1 MLFVTENDSIQAQT
15 VADFPNLMSTGTP
28 TSQKAVLE
36 FKSTSLTVPV
46 LLLASNDI
54 VSIDQQLKDKVAQA
68 PEFFKN
74 SPLLIDLQKV
84 NSQNLVIDFAEIIA
98 VVRQHGFMPIG
109 LRGGN
114 EQQNGDALA
123 MNLPQHSP
131 HGTNVP
137 LNNKPP
143 AKTLTAPAVDEPKQP
158 SPTVENKLVTQPIR
172 SGQRVYAKGDL
183 IVTATVSA
191 GAEIMAEGNIHI
203 YGSLRG
209 RALAGVL
216 GNANARIFCSD
227 LQAEL
232 ISIAGIYQI
241 SDDLKHAAH
250 KPVQISLDNQ
260 TLIIKDI

>member
-1 MLFVTENDSIQAQT
+1 
-15 VADFPNLMSTGTP
+15 MSTGTI
-28 TSQKAVLE
+28 TSQKTALE

-46 LLLASNDI
+46 LLLASSDL
-54 VSIDQQLKDKVAQA
+54 SLIDQQLKEKVAQA

-74 SPLLIDLQKV
+74 SPLLIDLQKL
-84 NSQNLVIDFAEIIA
+84 NAQNLAIDFSEI
-98 VVRQHGFMPIG
+98 VSLVRQHGFMPVGI
-109 LRGGN
+109 RGGN
-114 EQQNGDALA
+114 EKQNSDALA
-123 MNLPQHSP
+123 MNLPQHSL
-131 HGTNVP
+131 HGSNAP
-137 LNNKPP
+137 LVNKAP
-143 AKTLTAPAVDEPKQP
+143 AKTLPTTPVSEEQKPASQ
-158 SPTVENKLVTQPIR
+158 TVENKLITQPVR

-216 GNANARIFCSD
+216 GDVNSRIFCSD

>member
-1 MLFVTENDSIQAQT
+1 
-15 VADFPNLMSTGTP
+15 MSTGAP
-28 TSQKAVLE
+28 TSQKTALE

-54 VSIDQQLKDKVAQA
+54 SLIDQQLKEKVVQA

-74 SPLLIDLQKV
+74 SPLLIDLQKL
-84 NSQNLVIDFAEIIA
+84 NAQNLSIDFTEIVAI
-98 VVRQHGFMPIG
+98 VRQHGFMPIG
-109 LRGGN
+109 LRGGT
-114 EQQNGDALA
+114 EQQNADALA
-123 MNLPQHSP
+123 MNLPQHSL
-131 HGTNVP
+131 HGSNTP
-137 LNNKPP
+137 LVNKAPV
-143 AKTLTAPAVDEPKQP
+143 KTLPTPAAEEQKPASQ
-158 SPTVENKLVTQPIR
+158 SIENKLVTQPIR

-216 GNANARIFCSD
+216 GNVNSRIFCSD

-232 ISIAGIYQI
+232 ISIAGIYQL
-241 SDDLKHAAH
+241 SDDLSKYPAH
-250 KPVQISLDNQ
+250 KPIQISLDNQ

>member
-1 MLFVTENDSIQAQT
+1 
-15 VADFPNLMSTGTP
+15 MSTGAP
-28 TSQKAVLE
+28 TSQKTALE

-54 VSIDQQLKDKVAQA
+54 SLIDQQLKEKVVQA

-74 SPLLIDLQKV
+74 SPLLIDLQKL
-84 NSQNLVIDFAEIIA
+84 NAQNLPIDFTEIVAI
-98 VVRQHGFMPIG
+98 VRQHGFMPIG

-123 MNLPQHSP
+123 MNLPQHSL
-131 HGTNVP
+131 HGSNVP
-137 LNNKPP
+137 LVNKAP
-143 AKTLTAPAVDEPKQP
+143 AKTLPTPAPEEQKQT
-158 SPTVENKLVTQPIR
+158 SQSIENKLVTQPIR

-216 GNANARIFCSD
+216 GNVNSRIFCSD

-232 ISIAGIYQI
+232 ISIAGIYQL
-241 SDDLKHAAH
+241 SDDLSKYPAH

>member
-1 MLFVTENDSIQAQT
+1 
-15 VADFPNLMSTGTP
+15 MSTGTL
-28 TSQKAVLE
+28 TSQKTALE

-46 LLLASNDI
+46 LLLASNDL
-54 VSIDQQLKDKVAQA
+54 SLIDQQLKEKVVQA

-74 SPLLIDLQKV
+74 SPLLIDLQKL
-84 NSQNLVIDFAEIIA
+84 NAQNLTVDFAEIVAI
-98 VVRQHGFMPIG
+98 VRQHGFMPIG
-109 LRGGN
+109 IRGGN
-114 EQQNGDALA
+114 EKQNNDALA

-131 HGTNVP
+131 HGSNTP
-137 LNNKPP
+137 LVNKAP
-143 AKTLTAPAVDEPKQP
+143 AKTLPVPASEEPKQA
-158 SPTVENKLVTQPIR
+158 SQTVENKLITQPVR

-216 GNANARIFCSD
+216 GDVNSRIFCSD

>member
-1 MLFVTENDSIQAQT
+1 
-15 VADFPNLMSTGTP
+15 MSTGNP
-28 TSQKAVLE
+28 SSQKAALE

-54 VSIDQQLKDKVAQA
+54 VSIDQQLKEKVAQA
-68 PEFFKN
+68 PEFFKH
-74 SPLLIDLQKV
+74 SPLLIDLQKL
-84 NSQNLVIDFAEIIA
+84 NAQNLTIDFSEVVS

-109 LRGGN
+109 LRGGTD
-114 EQQNGDALA
+114 QQNTDALA
-123 MNLPQHSP
+123 MNLPQHSL
-131 HGTNVP
+131 HGNNTP
-137 LNNKPP
+137 LVNKTP
-143 AKTLTAPAVDEPKQP
+143 AKTLPTPAVDEPKQS
-158 SPTVENKLVTQPIR
+158 SPAVENKLVTQPIR

-216 GNANARIFCSD
+216 GNADARIFCSD

-260 TLIIKDI
+260 TLIIIDI

>member
-1 MLFVTENDSIQAQT
+1 
-15 VADFPNLMSTGTP
+15 MSTGAP
-28 TSQKAVLE
+28 TSQKTALE

-54 VSIDQQLKDKVAQA
+54 SLIDQQLKEKVVQA

-74 SPLLIDLQKV
+74 SPLLIDLQKL
-84 NSQNLVIDFAEIIA
+84 NAQNQPIDFTEIVAI
-98 VVRQHGFMPIG
+98 VRQHGFMPIG
-109 LRGGN
+109 LRAGN

-123 MNLPQHSP
+123 MNLPQHSL
-131 HGTNVP
+131 HGSNVP
-137 LNNKPP
+137 LVNKAP
-143 AKTLTAPAVDEPKQP
+143 AKTLPTPAPEEQKQA
-158 SPTVENKLVTQPIR
+158 SQSIENKLVTQPIR

-216 GNANARIFCSD
+216 GNVNSRIFCSD

-232 ISIAGIYQI
+232 ISIAGIYQL
-241 SDDLKHAAH
+241 SDDLSKYPAH